1 MNRRLWIVLLLFTVM
16 LGSSGIFWSKPA
28 LSNTESSVDEVEECP
43 AEPWDDDFYQSSS
56 PSHPGYQTLNNA
68 QSQVKTQNVQK
79 SFIAEKIN
87 PGGLRRKSVDR
98 NRFHGILHTLWEV
111 IFPESS

>member
-1 MNRRLWIVLLLFTVM
+1 MNRRLWIFLLLLTVM

-28 LSNTESSVDEVEECP
+28 LSNTESGVDEVEECP
-43 AEPWDDDFYQSSS
+43 AEPWDDDFYQSGS
-56 PSHPGYQTLNNA
+56 PSYPNYQTLNNVE
-68 QSQVKTQNVQK
+68 SQIKTHNVQK
-79 SFIAEKIN
+79 SFTAEITN

-98 NRFHGILHTLWEV
+98 NSFHRILRILWEV

>member
-1 MNRRLWIVLLLFTVM
+1 MNRRLWIVLLLLTVM
-16 LGSSGIFWSKPA
+16 LGSSGIFWLKPA

-43 AEPWDDDFYQSSS
+43 AEPWDDDFYQSGN
-56 PSHPGYQTLNNA
+56 PSHPDYPTLNNA

-79 SFIAEKIN
+79 SFTAEKIN
-87 PGGLRRKSVDR
+87 PGGLRWKSVDR
-98 NRFHGILHTLWEV
+98 NCFHRILHTLWEV